1 MPPLPDEP
9 SIYPYSAQRTVPA
22 RGLIVFA
29 PHPDDEILGCGGL
42 LVQCLQVTVPVHV
55 VVLTSGDQGGEAAVR
70 EAESVAAARTLVA
83 GTGQAP
89 ALPEFWRLPDRG
101 VRADEALVARMAA
114 AVAASGADWV
124 LAPSPY
130 EVHPDHRSTSLAA
143 SQAFVRAL
151 GAEAAARLAYFEVG
165 HPLFANLLVD
175 ITASLER
182 KRAAIDCFT
191 SQLAQQAYGEQLLA
205 LNRFRSYTLG
215 PSVSHAEAYQV
226 VTAAELAGGLQP
238 LLRSDAARVGQRLG
252 LA

>member
-1 MPPLPDEP
+1 MPNLPDEP
-9 SIYPYSAQRTVPA
+9 SIYPYSARLTVPA

-42 LVQCLQVTVPVHV
+42 LANCLQAGLPVNV
-55 VVLTSGDQGGEAAVR
+55 VVLTSGDQGGDASVR
-70 EAESVAAARTLVA
+70 EAESVAAARALAA
-83 GTGQAP
+83 GSGRAA

-101 VRADEALVARMAA
+101 VSADEALVARMAA
-114 AVAASGADWV
+114 AIADSGADWV

-130 EVHPDHRSTSLAA
+130 EVHPDHRSASLAA

-151 GAEAAARLAYFEVG
+151 GAEAAARLAYYEVG

-175 ITASLER
+175 ITACLPR
-182 KRAAIDCFT
+182 KRAAIDCFE

-215 PSVSHAEAYQV
+215 PNVSHAEAYQV
-226 VTAAELAGGLQP
+226 VAAGDMAGGV
-238 LLRSDAARVGQRLG
+238 RSVVSGDAERIRRRLG
-252 LA
+252 LD